1 MFVSVSVLK
10 GNLNII
16 EQHYSQHLI
25 LVLHMVS
32 LIVWISN
39 VLRKGRS
46 TYTLLV
52 GESSIVNCNVDNN
65 RLIHWIKE
73 DIFYSKVFD
82 QF

>member
-25 LVLHMVS
+25 LDVS